1 MSAQKQLSDVSQG
14 DYAML
19 SQSSQDQT
27 QAMEEG
33 TPPEKGLSTG
43 TCPDPAAWLQSSQQI
58 MALLRGAAH
67 PLCTTA
73 TGMRYIHCQVLCLCC
88 VPSVSRQVSG
98 YILVY
103 C

>member
-1 MSAQKQLSDVSQG
+1 MRTVDHNGHPDRHMSAQKQLSDVSQG

-43 TCPDPAAWLQSSQQI
+43 ACPNPALSPEYNGPSQ
-58 MALLRGAAH
+58 RV
-67 PLCTTA
+67 C
-73 TGMRYIHCQVLCLCC
+73 
-88 VPSVSRQVSG
+88 
-98 YILVY
+98 
-103 C
+103 